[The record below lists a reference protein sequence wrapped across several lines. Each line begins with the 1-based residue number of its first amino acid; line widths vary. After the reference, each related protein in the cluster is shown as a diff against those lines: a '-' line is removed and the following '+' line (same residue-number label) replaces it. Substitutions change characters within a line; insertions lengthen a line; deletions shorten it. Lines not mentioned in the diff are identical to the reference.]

1 MDVVEGLLVLIETIF
16 LVGLKALAMK
26 LSDPFGDDVEDLSLI
41 TYVNGGWCS
50 SMRMLNAE
58 LPGPV
63 DANVPGRKRTAK
75 LGAGSTPQESGMAKF
90 RADLCVSFTRS
101 RFELHDVVAHIYLYI
116 YT

>member
-63 DANVPGRKRTAK
+63 DAEVEEEQR
-75 LGAGSTPQESGMAKF
+75 AGTQTYGEAWGWFDATGVGYGK
-90 RADLCVSFTRS
+90 VSC
-101 RFELHDVVAHIYLYI
+101 
-116 YT
+116 